1 MAKAVE
7 PSRRSDALKRKQD
20 LKMARSAHAFV
31 RGSTALFYR
40 WLDELPDAA
49 QPPRGPP
56 VWICG
61 DCHVGN
67 LGPIADAGGYVEV
80 QIRDLDQTVIGNPA
94 HDLIRLGLS
103 LASAARGSN
112 LPGVTTARMLEE
124 MIVGYQLALQEPA
137 AGVVLPEPTSVKA
150 VKRRAL
156 GRRWRQLAKERLAD
170 TRPTIPLGKRF
181 WPLRPDERAE
191 LERLLQDPSVRRFA
205 LELASPDA
213 ESIELLDAAYWVK
226 GCSSLGK
233 LRQAAIVQ
241 TVGAKSGRRFALIDI
256 KEAVPSVAPAAPGAE
271 MPSDPAER
279 VVAGARAI
287 APNLGERML
296 AAHLGGASVFL
307 RELKPQDLKLELEQF
322 TRDEAV
328 RAARYL
334 AFVVGKAHGRQLS
347 PAARQAWRAE
357 LAARG
362 PGDLDAP
369 SWLWRAVVD
378 LAARHEAAYLD
389 HCRRYAL
396 APAA

>member
-1 MAKAVE
+1 
-7 PSRRSDALKRKQD
+7 
-20 LKMARSAHAFV
+20 MARSAHAFV

-40 WLDELPDAA
+40 WLDELPPRA

-61 DCHVGN
+61 DCHLGN
-67 LGPIADAGGYVEV
+67 LGPIADADGRVEV

-103 LASAARGSN
+103 LASAARGAD

-124 MIVGYQLALQEPA
+124 MILGYQLALRKPA
-137 AGVVLPEPTSVKA
+137 AEIALPEPTSVTA

-156 GRRWRQLAKERLAD
+156 GRRWRHLAKERLAD

-181 WPLRPDERAE
+181 WPLRPEERAD
-191 LERLLQDPSVRRFA
+191 LERLLTDPTVRRFA
-205 LELASPDA
+205 LELAGPDA
-213 ESIELLDAAYWVK
+213 ERIELLDAAYWVK

-241 TVGAKSGRRFALIDI
+241 TVGKAGERRFALIDI
-256 KEAVPSVAPAAPGAE
+256 KEAVPSVAPAAPGAD
-271 MPSDPAER
+271 MPKDPAER

-287 APNLGERML
+287 APHLGERML
-296 AAHLGGASVFL
+296 AAHVGSASVFL
-307 RELKPQDLKLELEQF
+307 RELKPQDLKLELAQF
-322 TRDEAV
+322 TRGEAV
-328 RAARYL
+328 LAARYL
-334 AFVVGKAHGRQLS
+334 AYVVGKAHARQLDA
-347 PAARQAWRAE
+347 AARKAWHAE
-357 LAARG
+357 LSAQG
-362 PGDLDAP
+362 PGDLEAP

-378 LAARHEAAYLD
+378 LSARHEAGYLD

-396 APAA
+396 AAAA

>member
-7 PSRRSDALKRKQD
+7 PSRRSGALKRKQD
-20 LKMARSAHAFV
+20 LKMAGSAHAFV

-40 WLDELPDAA
+40 WLGELPERA
-49 QPPRGPP
+49 QPPAGPP

-61 DCHVGN
+61 DCHLGN
-67 LGPIADAGGYVEV
+67 LGPIADTAGRVEV

-103 LASAARGSN
+103 LASAARGAD

-124 MIVGYQLALQEPA
+124 MIVGYQLALREA
-137 AGVVLPEPTSVKA
+137 DGDVALPEPESVKA

-156 GRRWRQLAKERLAD
+156 GRRWRHLAKERLD
-170 TRPTIPLGKRF
+170 DPRPTIPLGKRF
-181 WPLRPDERAE
+181 WPLAPQERAD
-191 LERLLQDPSVRRFA
+191 LERLLDDPTVRRFA
-205 LELASPDA
+205 LALAPGDA
-213 ESIELLDAAYWVK
+213 EGIELLDAAYWVK

-233 LRQAAIVQ
+233 LRQAALVQ
-241 TVGAKSGRRFALIDI
+241 TVGPKSGRRFGLIDI
-256 KEAVPSVAPAAPGAE
+256 KEAVPSVAPVAPGAE
-271 MPSDPAER
+271 MPKDPGQR
-279 VVAGARAI
+279 VVAGALAV
-287 APNLGERML
+287 APHLGERML
-296 AAHLGGASVFL
+296 AARVGGASVFL

-328 RAARYL
+328 LAACYL
-334 AFVVGKAHGRQLS
+334 AFVVGKAHARQLD
-347 PAARQAWRAE
+347 ATLRKDWHGE

-362 PGDLDAP
+362 PGDLEAP

-389 HCRRYAL
+389 FCRKYAL
-396 APAA
+396 AAEP